1 MFCHKWHKN
10 RGNEMVKYTS
20 SKQLS
25 FEDFE
30 AHLGKKLNGQNRWV
44 SLASQIPW
52 DELATIY
59 GRSLRRDFGRPS
71 VDARMVIGAMLIT
84 PEASDR

>member
-1 MFCHKWHKN
+1 
-10 RGNEMVKYTS
+10 MVKYTS

-30 AHLGKKLNGQNRWV
+30 THLGKKLNGQNRWV
-44 SLASQIPW
+44 ILTSQISW
-52 DELATIY
+52 DELVTIY
-59 GRSLRRDFGRPS
+59 GRSLRRYFTRPS
-71 VDARMVIGAMLIT
+71 GDARIVIGAMLIT